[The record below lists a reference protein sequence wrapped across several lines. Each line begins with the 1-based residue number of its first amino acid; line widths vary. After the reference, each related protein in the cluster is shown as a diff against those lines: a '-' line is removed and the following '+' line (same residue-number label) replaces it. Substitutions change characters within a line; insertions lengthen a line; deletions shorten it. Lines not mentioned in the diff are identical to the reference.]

1 MKRWLILCPLL
12 ALGLAGCNLTS
23 ATNTPEAS
31 PSLPTP
37 VMTNVAAPDPEIA
50 ARLFL
55 DAWKRDDLPAM
66 YAMLSPLTQDSMTE
80 DKFTAFYQEVKQ
92 ASALLSVD
100 YQITSALVN
109 PREAQVSYRITLTS
123 SVVGDVVR
131 DTYLSLMREA
141 GEWKVAW
148 APTTILPELKDGTSL
163 YLDVITPTRANIYDR
178 NGLALA
184 VQADTVGVYIVPN
197 RIGDEHAEE
206 SMLTVLGR
214 LFDRSTSSIQALYEP
229 FRGTDYLIPLG
240 EVALEDFQQIEG
252 TLSAVGGTGWDTY
265 TGRYYPLGEM
275 SSQAIGYVAQ
285 ITKAQLDEYRQR
297 GYAGDEFVGQTGLE
311 YVFENELRGQPG
323 GTLYVRDA
331 SGQVLTPLASR
342 DPGVPQ
348 AVTTTLDRNLQLKA
362 QQALGGLRGAI
373 VVLER
378 DTGRVL
384 AIASSP
390 SFDPN
395 LFNTSNP
402 NSSAGLTELLRRN
415 DNPFLDRATDSTYPL
430 GSVFKILT
438 MSAALETKTFTPD
451 SQYTCN
457 GYFEELPGWIGHDW
471 TVTKE
476 ISPHGTL
483 TLMQGL
489 ERSCNPFFWHI
500 GLTLFDQGFPT
511 ALPDMAKGFGL
522 GQATG
527 IEIGDA
533 QGLVPDPE
541 WKLANVGAE
550 WNAGDSVQLAI
561 GQASLG
567 VTPLQVARFI
577 AAVGNGGTL
586 YQPQM
591 VETIQTAE
599 GVVSRQFHPVVQG
612 TLPVSPENLAFVQQ
626 AMTQVIRAPKGTAY
640 RRFLGLNIDMAG
652 KTGTATSGEGTE
664 SHAWFA
670 GYTFR
675 NDPNKADISV
685 VVLAENQGE
694 GSEWAAPIFRR
705 VIESYFFGRPFTL
718 YPWESQIGVVRTPTP
733 EGGEA
738 TETPTPSP

>member
-1 MKRWLILCPLL
+1 MVAC
-12 ALGLAGCNLTS
+12 GGHLTPPQ
-23 ATNTPEAS
+23 PEAS
-31 PSLPTP
+31 AILPTP
-37 VMTNVAAPDPEIA
+37 VITNVAAPDPEIA

-66 YAMLSPLTQDSMTE
+66 YAMLSPLSQDSLTE
-80 DKFTAFYQEVKQ
+80 DEFTAFYQEVKQ
-92 ASALLSVD
+92 AAALASID

-123 SVVGDVVR
+123 TVVGDAVR
-131 DTYLSLMREA
+131 DTYLSLTREA

-163 YLDVITPTRANIYDR
+163 YLDMVTPTRANIYDR

-184 VQADTVGVYIVPN
+184 VQEDTVAIHIVPN
-197 RIGDEHAEE
+197 RIGDEGAEKT
-206 SMLTVLGR
+206 MLIVLGR

-229 FRGTDYLIPLG
+229 FRGTDYFIPVG
-240 EVALEDFQQIEG
+240 EVAQEDFQQVEG
-252 TLSAVGGTGWDTY
+252 TLSAVGGTDWKSY
-265 TGRYYPLGEM
+265 TGRFYPLGEY
-275 SSQAIGYVAQ
+275 SSQAVGYVAK
-285 ITKAQLDEYRQR
+285 ITAEQVAGYRQQ
-297 GYAGDEFVGQTGLE
+297 GYSGSEYVGQNGLE
-311 YVFENELRGQPG
+311 KVFENELRGQPG

-348 AVTTTLDRNLQLKA
+348 SVTTTLDRNLQLQV
-362 QQALGGLRGAI
+362 QQALEGFRGAI

-384 AIASSP
+384 AITSSP
-390 SFDPN
+390 SFNPN
-395 LFNTSNP
+395 LFNVDNINGST
-402 NSSAGLTELLRRN
+402 GRTELLQRN
-415 DNPFLDRATDSTYPL
+415 DYPFLDRATDSTYPL
-430 GSVFKILT
+430 GSVFKIIT
-438 MSAALETKTFTPD
+438 MSAALETKAFTPD
-451 SQYTCN
+451 SEYTCTN
-457 GYFEELPGWIGHDW
+457 YFEELPGWVGEDW
-471 TVTKE
+471 TVVKE
-476 ISPHGTL
+476 LKPHGTL

-489 ERSCNPFFWHI
+489 ERSCNPWFWHI
-500 GLTLFDQGFPT
+500 GYQLFNLGFPT
-511 ALPDMAKGFGL
+511 ALSDMAKGFGL
-522 GQATG
+522 GQAAG
-527 IEIGDA
+527 IEIGDKP
-533 QGLVPDPE
+533 GLVPDPE

-567 VTPLQVARFI
+567 VTPLQVARFV

-599 GVVSRQFHPVVQG
+599 GVVSRQFQAVAQS
-612 TLPVSPENLAFVQQ
+612 TLPVSAENLAFVQQ
-626 AMTQVIRAPKGTAY
+626 AMTQVIREPKGTAY
-640 RRFLGLNIDMAG
+640 RRFLGLNIDLAG

-675 NDPNKADISV
+675 NDPDMPDIAV
-685 VVLAENQGE
+685 AVLVEYQGE

-718 YPWESQIGVVRTPTP
+718 YPWESQIGVVRTATP

-738 TETPTPSP
+738 NATAAP

>member
-1 MKRWLILCPLL
+1 MKRGLMLCLL
-12 ALGLAGCNLTS
+12 LGLALAGCNLHS
-23 ATNTPEAS
+23 GPDTPE
-31 PSLPTP
+31 PSQTLPTP

-55 DAWKRDDLPAM
+55 DAWKRDDLAAM
-66 YAMLSPLTQDSMTE
+66 YAMLSPLSQDSLTE
-80 DKFTAFYQEVKQ
+80 EEFTAFYAEVKQ
-92 ASALLSVD
+92 AAALASLD

-123 SVVGDVVR
+123 TVVGDVVR
-131 DTYLSLMREA
+131 DTYLSLTGDA

-163 YLDVITPTRANIYDR
+163 YLDVVTPTRANIYDR

-197 RIGDEHAEE
+197 RIGDENAEKT
-206 SMLTVLGR
+206 MLIVLGR
-214 LFDRSTSSIQALYEP
+214 LFDRSTSGIQALYES

-252 TLSAVGGTGWDTY
+252 TLSSVGGTGWDTY
-265 TGRYYPLGEM
+265 TGRYYPLGEY
-275 SSQAIGYVAQ
+275 SSQAVGYVAQ
-285 ITKAQLDEYRQR
+285 ITKEQVEEYRQS

-323 GTLYVRDA
+323 GTLSVRDA

-348 AVTTTLDRNLQLKA
+348 AVTTTLDRNLQLET
-362 QQALGGLRGAI
+362 QQAIEGLRGAI

-390 SFDPN
+390 SFNPN
-395 LFNTSNP
+395 LFNASNP
-402 NSSAGLTELLRRN
+402 NSSAGLTELFQRN
-415 DNPFLDRATDSTYPL
+415 DYPFLDRGTESTYPL
-430 GSVFKILT
+430 GSVFKIIT
-438 MSAALETKTFTPD
+438 MSAALETKAFTPD
-451 SQYTCN
+451 SEYTCTN
-457 GYFEELPGWIGHDW
+457 YFEELPGWVGEDW
-471 TVTKE
+471 TVVKE
-476 ISPHGTL
+476 LKPHGTL

-489 ERSCNPFFWHI
+489 ERSCNPWFWHI
-500 GLTLFDQGFPT
+500 GYQLFNLGFPT
-511 ALPDMAKGFGL
+511 ALSDMAKGFGL
-522 GQATG
+522 GQAAG
-527 IEIGDA
+527 IEIGDKP
-533 QGLVPDPE
+533 GLVPDPE
-541 WKLANVGAE
+541 WTLANLGRE

-567 VTPLQVARFI
+567 VTPLQVARFV

-599 GVVSRQFHPVVQG
+599 GVVSRQFAVVEQG
-612 TLPVSPENLAFVQQ
+612 KLPVSAENLAFIQQ
-626 AMTQVIRAPKGTAY
+626 AMTQVVREPKGTAY
-640 RRFLGLNIDMAG
+640 RRFLGLNIDLAG
-652 KTGTATSGEGTE
+652 KTGSATSGEGTE

-675 NDPNKADISV
+675 NEPEKPDIAV
-685 VVLAENQGE
+685 VVLAEYQ
-694 GSEWAAPIFRR
+694 
-705 VIESYFFGRPFTL
+705 
-718 YPWESQIGVVRTPTP
+718 
-733 EGGEA
+733 
-738 TETPTPSP
+738 

>member
-1 MKRWLILCPLL
+1 MKRALAVGLL
-12 ALGLAGCNLTS
+12 VGGMLAGCTLRS
-23 ATNTPEAS
+23 GPKTPEPS
-31 PSLPTP
+31 PTLPTP
-37 VMTNVAAPDPEIA
+37 VITNVAAPDPEIG

-66 YAMLSPLTQDSMTE
+66 YALLTPLSQDSMTE
-80 DKFTAFYQEVKQ
+80 EEFVSFYQEVKQ
-92 ASALLSVD
+92 TAALASID
-100 YQITSALVN
+100 YQITSSLVN

-131 DTYLSLMREA
+131 DTYLSLVREA

-148 APTTILPELKDGTSL
+148 APTTVVPELTQGTSL
-163 YLDVITPTRANIYDR
+163 FMDVVTPTRANIYDR

-184 VQADTVGVYIVPN
+184 VQADVVAVYIQPN
-197 RIGDEHAEE
+197 LIGDEKAEE
-206 SMLTVLGR
+206 TMLTVLGR
-214 LFDRSTSSIQALYEP
+214 LFDRSTGSIQALYES

-240 EVALEDFQQIEG
+240 EVALEDFQRIEG
-252 TLSAVGGTGWDTY
+252 TLAAVGGTNWGTY
-265 TGRYYPLGEM
+265 SGRYYPLGEQ
-275 SSQAIGYVAQ
+275 SSQAVGYVAQ
-285 ITKAQLDEYRQR
+285 INVEQADEYRQR

-311 YVFENELRGQPG
+311 FVFENELRGRPG
-323 GTLYVRDA
+323 GTLYVRDT

-348 AVTTTLDRNLQLKA
+348 AVTTTLDRNLQLEA
-362 QQALGGLRGAI
+362 QQALEGLRGAI

-378 DTGRVL
+378 NTGRVL

-395 LFNTSNP
+395 LFNANNP
-402 NSSAGLTELLRRN
+402 NSGPGLTELGRRN
-415 DNPFLDRATDSTYPL
+415 DNPYLDRATDSAYPL
-430 GSVFKILT
+430 GSVFKIMT
-438 MSAALETKTFTPD
+438 MAAALETKAFTPD
-451 SQYTCN
+451 SEYTCN
-457 GYFEELPGWIGHDW
+457 GYFEELPGFTGHDW

-476 ISPHGTL
+476 IAPHGTL

-489 ERSCNPFFWHI
+489 ERSCNPWFWHI
-500 GLTLFDQGFPT
+500 GLALFDRGFPT

-527 IEIGDA
+527 IEIGES
-533 QGLVPDPE
+533 QGLIPDPE
-541 WKLANVGAE
+541 WTLANLGRE
-550 WNAGDSVQLAI
+550 WSAGDSVQLAI
-561 GQASLG
+561 GQASMG

-586 YQPQM
+586 YQPQI

-599 GVVSRQFHPVVQG
+599 GAVSRQFAVVEQG
-612 TLPVSPENLAFVQQ
+612 KIPVSAENLAFIQQ
-626 AMTQVIRAPKGTAY
+626 AMTQVVREPKGTAY
-640 RRFLGLNIDMAG
+640 RRFLGLNIDLAG

-675 NDPNKADISV
+675 NEPEKPDIAV

-718 YPWESQIGVVRTPTP
+718 YPWESQIGVWRTPTP
-733 EGGEA
+733 EGGDA
-738 TETPTPSP
+738 TETPTP

>member
-1 MKRWLILCPLL
+1 MKRGVSLWLLL
-12 ALGLAGCNLTS
+12 GVMLAGCTLGS
-23 ATNTPEAS
+23 GAGTPTAS
-31 PSLPTP
+31 QALPTP

-55 DAWKRDDLPAM
+55 DAWKRDDLAAM
-66 YAMLSPLTQDSMTE
+66 YAMLTPLTQDSMTE
-80 DKFTAFYQEVKQ
+80 EEFTAFYAEVKQ
-92 ASALLSVD
+92 SVALASLD

-131 DTYLSLMREA
+131 DTYLSLTREA

-163 YLDVITPTRANIYDR
+163 YLDVVTPTRANIYDR
-178 NGLALA
+178 NGLGLA
-184 VQADTVGVYIVPN
+184 VQEDAVGIYIVPN
-197 RIGDEHAEE
+197 TIGDKDAEE
-206 SMLTVLGR
+206 TMLVVLGR
-214 LFDRSTSSIQALYEP
+214 LFERSTSSIQALYEP
-229 FRGTDYLIPLG
+229 FRDTNYKIPVG
-240 EVALEDFQQIEG
+240 EVALEEFQQVEG
-252 TLSAVGGTGWDTY
+252 TLSAVGGTRWEPY
-265 TGRYYPLGEM
+265 TGRYYPLGEY
-275 SSQAIGYVAQ
+275 SSQAVGYVAK
-285 ITKAQLDEYRQR
+285 ITEEDAANYRQQGYSGDEY
-297 GYAGDEFVGQTGLE
+297 VGQTGLE

-331 SGQVLTPLASR
+331 SGQILTPLASR

-348 AVTTTLDRNLQLKA
+348 SVTTTLDRNLQLQT
-362 QQALGGLRGAI
+362 QQAIEDLDGAI

-390 SFDPN
+390 SFNPN
-395 LFNTSNP
+395 LFNVDNTNGEIGR
-402 NSSAGLTELLRRN
+402 AELLQRN
-415 DNPFLDRATDSTYPL
+415 DYPFLDRATESTYPL
-430 GSVFKILT
+430 GSVFKIIT
-438 MSAALETKTFTPD
+438 MSAALETKAFTPG
-451 SQYTCN
+451 SEYTCTN
-457 GYFEELPGWIGHDW
+457 YFTELPGWVGEDW
-471 TVTKE
+471 RVAKE
-476 ISPHGTL
+476 LDPHGTI

-489 ERSCNPFFWHI
+489 ERSCNPWFWHI
-500 GLTLFDQGFPT
+500 GLELFNLGFPT

-522 GQATG
+522 GQSTG
-527 IEIGDA
+527 IEIGDQA
-533 QGLVPDPE
+533 GLIPDPE
-541 WKLANVGAE
+541 WTQANLGRE

-561 GQASLG
+561 GQASMG
-567 VTPLQVARFI
+567 VTPLQVARFV

-599 GVVSRQFHPVVQG
+599 GAVSRQLQPMAQS
-612 TLPVSPENLAFVQQ
+612 TLPVSAENLAFVQQ
-626 AMTQVIRAPKGTAY
+626 AMTQVIREPKGTAY
-640 RRFLGLNIDMAG
+640 RRFLGLNIDLAG

-675 NDPNKADISV
+675 NDPDMPDIAIA
-685 VVLAENQGE
+685 VLVEYQGE

-733 EGGEA
+733 EGGIP
-738 TETPTPSP
+738 TETPKP

>member
-1 MKRWLILCPLL
+1 MKR
-12 ALGLAGCNLTS
+12 ALGLGLFLGLVLAGCNLS
-23 ATNTPEAS
+23 SGPSTPEPS
-31 PSLPTP
+31 PVLPTP
-37 VMTNVAAPDPEIA
+37 VITNVSAPDPEVA
-50 ARLFL
+50 VRLFL
-55 DAWKRDDLPAM
+55 DAWARGDLKAM
-66 YAMLSPLTQDSMTE
+66 YALLSPLSRDSQTE
-80 DKFTAFYQEVKQ
+80 DEFIQYYEDVNQTA
-92 ASALLSVD
+92 ALTSVG

-123 SVVGDVVR
+123 SVVGDIVR
-131 DTYLSLMREA
+131 DTYLSLIREG

-148 APTTILPELKDGTSL
+148 APTTILPELTQGTSL
-163 YLDVITPTRANIYDR
+163 YLDIITPTRANIYDR
-178 NGLALA
+178 NGQGLA
-184 VQADTVGVYIVPN
+184 VQAETVGVYIVPN
-197 RIGDEHAEE
+197 RIGDEKAEE
-206 SMLTVLGR
+206 TMLTVLGR
-214 LFDRSTSSIQALYEP
+214 LFNRSTGSIQALYEP
-229 FRGTDYLIPLG
+229 FRGTDFLIPLG
-240 EVALEDFQQIEG
+240 EVALEEFQRIEG
-252 TLSAVGGTGWDTY
+252 TLGAVGGTGWDTY
-265 TGRYYPLGEM
+265 SGRYYPLGEQ
-275 SSQAIGYVAQ
+275 SSQAVGYVAQ
-285 ITKAQLDEYRQR
+285 ITKEQVDEYRQR

-311 YVFENELRGQPG
+311 FVFESQLRGQPG

-348 AVTTTLDRNLQLKA
+348 AVTTTLDRDLQL
-362 QQALGGLRGAI
+362 QTQRALEGLRGAV

-390 SFDPN
+390 SFNPN
-395 LFNTSNP
+395 LFNASNP
-402 NSSAGLTELLRRN
+402 NSGAGLTELGRRN
-415 DNPFLDRATDSTYPL
+415 DNPYLDRATDSAYPL

-438 MSAALETKTFTPD
+438 MAAALETRTFTPD
-451 SQYTCN
+451 SEYTCTN
-457 GYFEELPGWIGHDW
+457 YFEELPGFTGKDW
-471 TVTKE
+471 TVVKE
-476 ISPHGTL
+476 LPPHGTL

-489 ERSCNPFFWHI
+489 ERSCNPWFWHI
-500 GLTLFDQGFPT
+500 GLALFDRGFPT

-527 IEIGDA
+527 IEIVES

-541 WKLANVGAE
+541 WTLANLGRE
-550 WNAGDSVQLAI
+550 WSAGDSVQLAI
-561 GQASLG
+561 GQASMG

-599 GVVSRQFHPVVQG
+599 GVVSRQLAVVEKG
-612 TLPVSPENLAFVQQ
+612 RLPVSTENLAFIQQ
-626 AMTQVIRAPKGTAY
+626 AMTQVVREPKGTAY
-640 RRFLGLNIDMAG
+640 RRFLGLNIDLVG
-652 KTGTATSGEGTE
+652 KTGSATSGEGTE

-675 NDPNKADISV
+675 NEPEKPDIAV
-685 VVLAENQGE
+685 VVLAEYQGE

-705 VIESYFFGRPFTL
+705 VVESYFFGRPFTL
-718 YPWESQIGVVRTPTP
+718 YPWESQIGLTRTPTP

-738 TETPTPSP
+738 TATPSP

>member
-1 MKRWLILCPLL
+1 MKRGLMLCLL
-12 ALGLAGCNLTS
+12 LGLALAGCNLHS
-23 ATNTPEAS
+23 GPDTPEPS

-55 DAWKRDDLPAM
+55 DAWKRNDLAAM
-66 YAMLSPLTQDSMTE
+66 YAMLSPLTQDSLTE
-80 DKFTAFYQEVKQ
+80 DEFTAFYDEVKQ
-92 ASALLSVD
+92 TAALASVD

-123 SVVGDVVR
+123 TVVGDVVR
-131 DTYLSLMREA
+131 DTYLSLTRDA

-148 APTTILPELKDGTSL
+148 APTNILPELKEGTSL
-163 YLDVITPTRANIYDR
+163 FMDVVTPTRANIYDR

-184 VQADTVGVYIVPN
+184 VQADAVGIYLVPN
-197 RIGDEHAEE
+197 TIGDEGAEE
-206 SMLTVLGR
+206 TMLTVLGR
-214 LFDRSTSSIQALYEP
+214 LFDRSSSSIQALYEP
-229 FRGTDYLIPLG
+229 FRDTDYKIPVG
-240 EVALEDFQQIEG
+240 EVAQEDFQQVEG
-252 TLSAVGGTGWDTY
+252 TLSAVGGTRWEPY
-265 TGRYYPLGEM
+265 SGRYYPLGEY
-275 SSQAIGYVAQ
+275 SSQAVGYVAK
-285 ITKAQLDEYRQR
+285 ITEEQVAEYRQR
-297 GYAGDEFVGQTGLE
+297 GYSGAEYVGQTGLE

-331 SGQVLTPLASR
+331 SGKILTPLASR

-348 AVTTTLDRNLQLKA
+348 SVTTTLDRNLQLQA
-362 QQALGGLRGAI
+362 QQAIEGLRGAI

-390 SFDPN
+390 SFNPN
-395 LFNTSNP
+395 LFNVENT
-402 NSSAGLTELLRRN
+402 NSSIGLTELFQRN
-415 DNPFLDRATDSTYPL
+415 DYPFLDRATDSTYPL

-438 MSAALETKTFTPD
+438 MSAALETKAFTPD
-451 SQYTCN
+451 SEYTCN
-457 GYFEELPGWIGHDW
+457 GYFEELPGFTGHDW

-527 IEIGDA
+527 IEIHDEA
-533 QGLVPDPE
+533 GLVPDPE

-591 VETIQTAE
+591 VETVQTAE
-599 GVVSRQFHPVVQG
+599 GVVSRQFQVAEQG
-612 TLPVSPENLAFVQQ
+612 TLPVSAKNLAFVQQ

-640 RRFLGLNIDMAG
+640 RRFLGLNIDLAG

-675 NDPNKADISV
+675 NDPDMPDIAV
-685 VVLAENQGE
+685 AVLVEYQGE

-718 YPWESQIGVVRTPTP
+718 YPWEAQIGVVRTPTP
-733 EGGEA
+733 EGGEP
-738 TETPTPSP
+738 TETPQP